1 MMRLVLFLSLF
12 GELANADF
20 SVSLRVMTL
29 SDRTDLTCCH
39 LNQSTCIFYA
49 DSRNISQQNSSCC
62 KLTISG
68 EKLVRGKA
76 EGKHRTTVIVRC
88 EGEDYN
94 KSQNVTITVWRI
106 SLSGKYILVL
116 LLILGSLILLS
127 LLLSIIICIIYLIKK
142 QGNSGKFYPVSY
154 RTEVMDT
161 DNQDA
166 NSGTV
171 EVQDEKTEITD
182 DELLYAT
189 VNHSGAGENSAPVVK
204 FESGTDYATVV
215 VH

>member
-1 MMRLVLFLSLF
+1 
-12 GELANADF
+12 
-20 SVSLRVMTL
+20 MTL

-142 QGNSGKFYPVSY
+142 Q
-154 RTEVMDT
+154 